1 MQILDS
7 LAFWQWIVQVLV
19 VFFIVAGLVGIAV
32 GFGLFA
38 NSART
43 LTFLTTMNRWTS
55 TRRAMKPVEILRN
68 TTPVVQKYMRVLA
81 AIFLVGGLY
90 SLYALIAQLNTE
102 AIIFS
107 LKLSKVH
114 PQISGLLIDGARW
127 ILIAGNVAAVAVGIM
142 MAFFPDK
149 LIALEARGSKWF
161 SIRSMAQIGDQMRT
175 PLDRWV
181 AASPRAAGA
190 VITVG
195 SFVIAVSFAFM
206 LFAQR

>member
-1 MQILDS
+1 MQMLDS

-19 VFFIVAGLVGIAV
+19 VFFIVGGLAGIAV
-32 GFGLFA
+32 GCGLLT

-43 LTFLTTMNRWTS
+43 LAFFGTMNSWTS
-55 TRRAMKPVEILRN
+55 TRRAMKSIEIPRN
-68 TTPVVQKYMRVLA
+68 TNPVVQKYMRVFA

-90 SLYALIAQLNTE
+90 SLYALVAQFNTE

-107 LKLSKVH
+107 LKLGKVH
-114 PQISGLLIDGARW
+114 PVISGSLIDGARW
-127 ILIAGNVAAVAVGIM
+127 ILIAGNLAAVAVGIM

-149 LIALEARGSKWF
+149 LTALEARGSKWY
-161 SIRSMAQIGDQMRT
+161 SVRAMTQDGDQMYT

-195 SFVIAVSFAFM
+195 SFVVVVSFAFM